1 MELLFLLDRPCPDLQ
16 YLALQAIGNL
26 CVRHYDFMLGNELKA
41 VYQRLLTSDAE
52 IRLKVQALCN
62 IQLYLTE
69 EELRMIRQDAEW
81 TKNAKLEN
89 IKEMGDVTSGM
100 ASTIV
105 QIYLKQILEAF
116 LHNDLK
122 VRRAAVR
129 VIQLVL
135 QQGLVHPIQVIIIR
149 KSLCR
154 MTNCKAFEF
163 LNCVLIYFT

>member
-1 MELLFLLDRPCPDLQ
+1 MELLFLLDRPCSDLQ
-16 YLALQAIGNL
+16 YLGIQAIGNL
-26 CVRHYDFMLGNELKA
+26 CVRHYDFMLGNELKE
-41 VYQRLLTSDAE
+41 VYQRLLTLEAE

-81 TKNAKLEN
+81 TKNSKLEN

-116 LHNDLK
+116 LHDDLK

-135 QQGLVHPIQVIIIR
+135 QQGLVHPIQV
-149 KSLCR
+149 
-154 MTNCKAFEF
+154 N
-163 LNCVLIYFT
+163 

>member
-1 MELLFLLDRPCPDLQ
+1 
-16 YLALQAIGNL
+16 
-26 CVRHYDFMLGNELKA
+26 MLGNDLKD
-41 VYQRLLTSDAE
+41 VYQKLLTADAE

-81 TKNAKLEN
+81 NKNAKMEN

-116 LHNDLK
+116 LHDDLK
-122 VRRAAVR
+122 VRRSAVC

-135 QQGLVHPIQVIIIR
+135 QQGLVHPIQVI
-149 KSLCR
+149 
-154 MTNCKAFEF
+154 TNFMLSHAQ
-163 LNCVLIYFT
+163 